1 MLVECACVALAPA
14 MSDARSRGDSSRES
28 TVSDATDSKRARKP
42 GSSRQRTASEL
53 ARALHTKLGGEAP
66 LSLSAHQSA
75 TTTLAKLRERL
86 IDRNQELSPSAQDSL
101 LCAGVMAHR
110 RATRSARIVKD
121 IVSSQIHQEDDDD
134 EENVN
139 KDELGLLSETSKLIF
154 VVLCVLKRRHL
165 EVEDGIDFEQ
175 VNAQEI
181 IEDDL
186 SLEPLMMP
194 RPSRQERKRARE
206 GDDGAEHG
214 KRRRTDGDGDIDINA
229 VSRWRRV
236 LMYRPVAEIESSAL
250 EKGAAALALKDMP
263 VMAARIHALF
273 QQFYRA
279 AASRLALKMLLPDGD
294 RDFCSLDAA
303 CIAKSDTE
311 RAEKLLNIVQ
321 AGESEAGQGVARAL
335 VLSLCL
341 PASIVGVRR
350 TLLLSREAYTAAGV
364 DHPKVV
370 ERAHNC
376 AMAGVEWIWEH
387 SDDDVERSVSL
398 LTGLAMMTTRGGS
411 DPIRKVVAFGGRL
424 QIPFLEV
431 PPPND
436 PAALR
441 ILFVPEH
448 QRWVLYKLDR
458 NGNPSVQ
465 SSQRGFE
472 GLCNACL
479 LMSANLR

>member
-1 MLVECACVALAPA
+1 
-14 MSDARSRGDSSRES
+14 MSDARSRGGSSRES
-28 TVSDATDSKRARKP
+28 TVSDGADPKRPRTS
-42 GSSRQRTASEL
+42 GSSRQRTANEL

-75 TTTLAKLRERL
+75 TKTLAKLRERL
-86 IDRNQELSPSAQDSL
+86 IDHDQELSPTAEDSL

-110 RATRSARIVKD
+110 RATRSARIVGS
-121 IVSSQIHQEDDDD
+121 VLPNQIQQEEDD

-139 KDELGLLSETSKLIF
+139 KDELALLSETSKLIF
-154 VVLCVLKRRHL
+154 VVLCLLRRRTL
-165 EVEDGIDFEQ
+165 EAEDGVDFEQ
-175 VNAQEI
+175 VNAQEVV
-181 IEDDL
+181 EDDV

-194 RPSRQERKRARE
+194 RPTRQERKRARE
-206 GDDGAEHG
+206 GDDGVDHG
-214 KRRRTDGDGDIDINA
+214 KRQRTGGEDDIDMNA
-229 VSRWRRV
+229 VARWRRV
-236 LMYRPVAEIESSAL
+236 LMYRPVDELEKSAL
-250 EKGAAALALKDMP
+250 EKGAAALSLKNLP
-263 VMAARIHALF
+263 LMAARIQALYP
-273 QQFYRA
+273 QFYRA

-303 CIAKSDTE
+303 CIATSDAE

-335 VLSLCL
+335 LLSLCL

-376 AMAGVEWIWEH
+376 AMAGVEWIWEQ

-441 ILFVPEH
+441 MLFVPEH

-458 NGNPSVQ
+458 NGNPNVQ

-479 LMSANLR
+479 LMSATLR